1 MGQSYDCVNAPLP
14 ATGGVHVFRPCAIPS
29 VFEGSFLSKSPPLM
43 VAEEHRLS
51 VTNLIGRFEQVEP
64 LKTCVSRRARLFLV
78 NM

>member
-1 MGQSYDCVNAPLP
+1 
-14 ATGGVHVFRPCAIPS
+14 
-29 VFEGSFLSKSPPLM
+29 M
-43 VAEEHRLS
+43 VTEEHRLS